1 MFSITEMSM
10 NRMIFAKPG
19 KDSSVMREL
28 FNPRHFTCG
37 QLEHDQNK
45 KYPGL
50 ILAPLPELPLT
61 E

>member
-1 MFSITEMSM
+1 MLEVFYENTSFTGDI
-10 NRMIFAKPG
+10 NRCF
-19 KDSSVMREL
+19 MREL